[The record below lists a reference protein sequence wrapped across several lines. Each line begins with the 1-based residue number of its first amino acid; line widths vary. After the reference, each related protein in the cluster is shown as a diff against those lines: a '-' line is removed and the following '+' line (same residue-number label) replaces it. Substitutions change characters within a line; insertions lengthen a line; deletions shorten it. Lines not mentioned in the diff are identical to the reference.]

1 MKKVGYKKGIL
12 IGLLICAFGAALFY
26 PAADTRIYA
35 LFLLALCIMAC
46 GATFLEVA
54 ANPYVSILG
63 PASTA
68 SSRLNLA
75 QGFNSLGAFVTPFF
89 GAQVILSGVEK
100 SEAELSSMSASSLD
114 AYRIFE
120 ADMVKLP
127 YIGLA
132 CVFLFIAVVIYFSNL
147 PEIEEPVEEE
157 SFERSSDGKTSVLQ
171 YKHLVLGVLAIFLYV
186 GAQVGVASFII
197 RFMQYLQIPGITEKV
212 AASFLGWHL
221 GAFMVGRFVGS
232 AIQQKFDPSK
242 MLAIFAIIAGI
253 LTVLAINTDGM
264 VAVWFVVAIGFFN
277 SIMFPT
283 IFTLSIKNLGKF
295 TKDGSTFL
303 VMAIVGAAIIPAIM
317 GYISTVRNIQ
327 VAFIVPALCYVYVL
341 FYALKGSKLR

>member
-1 MKKVGYKKGIL
+1 
-12 IGLLICAFGAALFY
+12 
-26 PAADTRIYA
+26 
-35 LFLLALCIMAC
+35 
-46 GATFLEVA
+46 
-54 ANPYVSILG
+54 
-63 PASTA
+63 
-68 SSRLNLA
+68 
-75 QGFNSLGAFVTPFF
+75 LGAFVTPFF

-100 SEAELSSMSASSLD
+100 SEKELNAMSSSNLE

-120 ADMVKLP
+120 ANMVKLP

-132 CVFLFIAVVIYFSNL
+132 CVFLLIAVVIYFSNL
-147 PEIEEPVEEE
+147 PEIEEQVEEE
-157 SFERSSDGKTSVLQ
+157 SLQSSDGKTSVLQ

-197 RFMQYLQIPGITEKV
+197 RFMQYLQIPGVTERS

-242 MLAIFAIIAGI
+242 MLAIFAVIAGL

-264 VAVWFVVAIGFFN
+264 IAVWFVVAIGFFN

-317 GYISTVRNIQ
+317 GYISTVKNIQ

-341 FYALKGSKLR
+341 FYALKGSKLN